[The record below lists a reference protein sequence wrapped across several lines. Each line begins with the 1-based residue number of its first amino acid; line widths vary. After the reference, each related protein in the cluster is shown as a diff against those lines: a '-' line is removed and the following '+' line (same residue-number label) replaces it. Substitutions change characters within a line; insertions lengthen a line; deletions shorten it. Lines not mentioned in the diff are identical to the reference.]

1 MWKQLLEQAKNR
13 LRGHRHIFVYEH
25 VSAGGCDG
33 DSSPAPAPAPAS
45 LRAEGRTML
54 QAVLQDL
61 WAIENVAA
69 TTLIQA
75 DVDWE
80 CPADVRASLVVVG
93 SPPERESNF
102 DEHVRSADGVLLIA
116 PETDGVL
123 AALAERV
130 ERLGGRMLS
139 PPSKFIDWAT
149 DKSAVFET
157 MRGEGV
163 PMPRGV
169 RLTASDPWPAT
180 FPSPAVL
187 KPNDSCGSQGLRLVD
202 PAAGDARTNDHAV
215 WRLEQF
221 TPGTAISLM
230 VLLGPTTRVPL
241 MPCYQTLS
249 DEGCFQY
256 LGGQLPVSA
265 EHERRALQLFERAFG
280 PLPDWQGYIGLDM
293 VLGPADD
300 GSQDY
305 LIEVNPRLTTS
316 YVGLRTMYRTNLMQL
331 LLDVLDE
338 RDTKLERRIGTVRFT
353 SDGKTDGVWYDK
365 VSRE

>member
-1 MWKQLLEQAKNR
+1 MWKQLLEKAKNR
-13 LRGHRHIFVYEH
+13 LRSRRRIFVYEH
-25 VSAGGCDG
+25 VSAGGCDS
-33 DSSPAPAPAPAS
+33 DFSPAPAS
-45 LRAEGRTML
+45 LRAEGRAML
-54 QAVLQDL
+54 QAVLHDL

-75 DVDWE
+75 DVDLE
-80 CPADVRASLVVVG
+80 CPADFRASLVVVR
-93 SPPERESNF
+93 SPSSRESAF
-102 DEHVRSADGVLLIA
+102 DEQVRNADGVLLIA
-116 PETDGVL
+116 PETDGIL
-123 AALAERV
+123 AALAKRV
-130 ERLGGRMLS
+130 EGLGGRLLS
-139 PPSKFIDWAT
+139 PPSAFVHWAT
-149 DKSAVFET
+149 DKSAVCET
-157 MRGEGV
+157 MPADGV

-169 RLTASDPWPAT
+169 RLTATDPWPDT
-180 FPSPAVL
+180 FASPAVL
-187 KPNDSCGSQGLRLVD
+187 KPNDGCGSQDVRLVD

-221 TPGTAISLM
+221 TPGTAVSLM

-249 DEGCFQY
+249 DDGRFQY

-265 EHERRALQLFERAFG
+265 EHERRALRLFQRVFG
-280 PLPDWQGYIGLDM
+280 PLPEWQGFIGLDM

-316 YVGLRTMYRTNLMQL
+316 YVGLRTMYQTNLMQL
-331 LLDVLDE
+331 MLNVLDE
-338 RDTKLERRIGTVRFT
+338 RDTQLERRIGAARFT

-365 VSRE
+365 ASRE